1 MVSEAPGSVVALAN
15 RTQRRAARPNASVWV
30 TASAGSGKTK
40 VLTDRLINLL
50 LAGTRPERILCLT
63 FTKAAA
69 AEMNLRVNDRLGEW
83 ATLESARL
91 ADRLATILG
100 RPPVD
105 AEMSLA
111 RQLFAR
117 VLEVHG
123 GMKLMTIHAFCQSV
137 LRRFPL
143 EAGIA
148 PHFEVMDERDAAE
161 ALARAQAEM
170 LAAARA
176 GDTGLADAVAEV
188 TSHIHET
195 AFPALINAI
204 TASRG
209 QLARWSQDQDGFD
222 GLIARVWRV
231 LGVPPGA
238 TAEAVVGAACA
249 DAAVDATALRQAAGA
264 LSNGSDNDR
273 ERGRCIADWLA
284 APSDRRAASFDLY
297 ADVFLTKKREPRAAG
312 GLHTKKAVAAMPA
325 LPDIMAAEQRRLLDT
340 VEQRRKAT
348 VGCASAALIRLAD
361 ALLQSYATDKAARAL
376 LDYDDLILHTRD
388 LLARAGV
395 AAWVLFKLDGGLDH
409 ILIDEGQDTNPEQ
422 WEIVAALAEEFFVGL
437 TAGDQMRPLPRT
449 VFAVGDTKQSIFS
462 FQRADPAAFEAMRR
476 HFRQRVD
483 DSRHAWDDVPMF
495 VSFRSTSVVLHA
507 IDAVFAREAAQAGV
521 VGAGGVVRHL
531 SSRDGDGGCVEIWP
545 PLTPQSPPAPEPWKP
560 PVDRVTTDDPRARLA
575 ALIARRIRAWL
586 DSGEQLASQGR
597 PITPGDI
604 MVLVRRRGGFV
615 EALVRALKDRDVAVA
630 GVDRMEL
637 GEQLAVMD
645 LVALGAFLLLPEDD
659 LTLATVLKSPLVG
672 LGETELFDLA
682 HGRSGSLWR
691 ALGDKRRDGDV
702 FDRAWRYLSALL
714 ARTDYDR
721 PFELFAEI
729 LNGGGRRKLL
739 ARLGPDAEDAIDEF
753 LSLALQY
760 ERINAP
766 SLQGFIHWLAAGKT
780 EIKRDLDHGSGAVR
794 VMTVHGAKGLQAPI
808 VFLPDTMQLPPAD
821 RSPLLWPHG
830 SSTVL
835 WAPRSADRDAVCA
848 AAHQAAKQAQLEE
861 YRRLLY
867 VAMTRAADRLY
878 VCGWRTRTTIAGP
891 SWYDLIRDGL
901 IDIAEETDEPFLAAA
916 AEAESATVLRLATP
930 QARTPPARREPA
942 VVAPVAL
949 PTWARTQPANE
960 PEPPRP
966 LAPSQ
971 PDRAE
976 PTVRSPLDGRFHR
989 GQLIHR
995 LLQLLPDLPDAQ
1007 RAAACRRFLAR
1018 PLHGLGPEQ
1027 QAEIADNVLAVL
1039 GEPSFAAIFGPGSR
1053 AEVAIAGMLETGAP
1067 AAPVAPARRV
1077 VAGQVD
1083 RLVVTDESVW
1093 IVDYKSHRQP
1103 PASAANAVGAAGAG
1117 GVPVAYL
1124 RQMAAYQALMQQIYP
1139 TKSIQCAL
1147 LWTEVPVLMRLDA
1160 QALAAHSPIATGAL
1174 DAPLA
1179 AT

>member
-1 MVSEAPGSVVALAN
+1 MVSEAAGSVIALAN
-15 RTQRRAARPNASVWV
+15 STQRRAARPDASVWV

-69 AEMNLRVNDRLGEW
+69 AEMSLRINDRLGEW
-83 ATLESARL
+83 ATLDPVSH
-91 ADRLATILG
+91 ADGLEVFLG
-100 RPPVD
+100 RSPSD
-105 AEMSLA
+105 RELSLA

-117 VLEVHG
+117 VLEVPG

-148 PHFEVMDERDAAE
+148 PHFKVMDERDAAE
-161 ALARAQAEM
+161 SLARAQAEM
-170 LAAARA
+170 LEAARA
-176 GDTGLADAVAEV
+176 GDVGLADAVAEV

-195 AFPALINAI
+195 GFPDLINAI

-209 QLARWSQDQDGFD
+209 RLARWSQERGGFD
-222 GLIARVWRV
+222 GLTARAWRA
-231 LGVPPGA
+231 LGTPPGA

-249 DAAVDATALRQAAGA
+249 DAAFDATALRQAAGA
-264 LSNGSDNDR
+264 LSNGSDGDR
-273 ERGRCIADWLA
+273 ERGRSITDWLA
-284 APSDRRAASFDLY
+284 APSDRRAATFGVY
-297 ADVFLTKKREPRAAG
+297 ADVFLTKKMEPRTAG
-312 GLHTKKAVAAMPA
+312 KLHAKKAMAALPA
-325 LPDIMAAEQRRLLDT
+325 LPDIMATEQRRLLDT
-340 VEQRRKAT
+340 LEQRRKAT

-361 ALLQSYATDKAARAL
+361 ALLQNYATDKAARAL

-422 WEIVAALAEEFFVGL
+422 WEIVASLAEEFFVGL
-437 TAGDQMRPLPRT
+437 TAGDQARPLPRT
-449 VFAVGDTKQSIFS
+449 VFAVGDAKQSIFS
-462 FQRADPAAFEAMRR
+462 FQRADPAAFEAMRT
-476 HFRQRVD
+476 HFRKRVD
-483 DSRHAWDDVPMF
+483 DSRHTWEDVPMY
-495 VSFRSTSVVLHA
+495 VSFRSTSVVLRA
-507 IDAVFAREAAQAGV
+507 IDAVFARDAAQAGV
-521 VGAGGVVRHL
+521 VAAGGEVKHL

-545 PLTPQSPPAPEPWKP
+545 SLTPQSPPAPEPWKP
-560 PVDRVTTDDPRARLA
+560 PVDRVTMDDPRARLA
-575 ALIARRIRAWL
+575 ALIARRIRGWL
-586 DSGEQLASQGR
+586 DQGERLASHGR
-597 PITPGDI
+597 PIEPGDI

-645 LVALGAFLLLPEDD
+645 LVALGSFLLLPEDD

-691 ALGDKRRDGDV
+691 ALNDARRGGDV
-702 FDRAWRYLSALL
+702 FDLAWRYLSALL

-729 LNGGGRRKLL
+729 LNRGGRRKLL

-760 ERINAP
+760 EQTNAP
-766 SLQGFIHWLAAGKT
+766 SLQGFIHWLAAGKA

-808 VFLPDTMQLPPAD
+808 VFLPDTMQLPPAA
-821 RSPLLWPHG
+821 RAPLLWPHG
-830 SSTVL
+830 SDTVL
-835 WAPRSADRDAVCA
+835 WAPRSADRDAVCE
-848 AAHQAAKQAQLEE
+848 AAHRAAKQAQLEE

-878 VCGWRTRTTIAGP
+878 VCGWRTRAKVAGP

-901 IDIAEETDEPFLAAA
+901 RDIAEETDEPFLEAAP
-916 AEAESATVLRLATP
+916 EAEGTTVLRLATP
-930 QARTPPARREPA
+930 QARNPPSREEPA
-942 VVAPVAL
+942 IVEPIAL
-949 PTWARTQPANE
+949 PNWARSQPAHE
-960 PEPPRP
+960 PQPPRP

-976 PTVRSPLDGRFHR
+976 PAVRSPLDGRFHR
-989 GQLIHR
+989 GRLIHR
-995 LLQLLPDLPDAQ
+995 LLQLLPEMPDAA

-1018 PLHGLGPEQ
+1018 PIHGLSPEQ
-1027 QAEIADNVLAVL
+1027 QAEIGDNVMAVL
-1039 GEPSFAAIFGPGSR
+1039 NEPRFAAIFGPGSR
-1053 AEVAIAGMLETGAP
+1053 AEVPIAGMLATG
-1067 AAPVAPARRV
+1067 APARRV

-1083 RLVVTDESVW
+1083 RLLVTDDAVW

-1103 PASAANAVGAAGAG
+1103 PANAADVAVT
-1117 GVPVAYL
+1117 YL
-1124 RQMAAYQALMQQIYP
+1124 RQMAAYQALLHQIYP
-1139 TKSIQCAL
+1139 TKSIHCAL
-1147 LWTEVPVLMRLDA
+1147 LWTEGPVLMQLDA
-1160 QALAAHSPIATGAL
+1160 QALATHSPTA
-1174 DAPLA
+1174 
-1179 AT
+1179 